1 MESAEYYPPGQSYDD
16 GGYGSSSNTIDDSD
30 GGGAGRSD
38 AFMGVGVGA
47 QIGIIAAVVVVAIAI
62 FIAMVVYYF
71 HRKKQWEKEVKRRS
85 ALPPNAKLVVTKTGE
100 VRLADRSST
109 ASKVGL
115 AELEKGG
122 MKVGAIEG
130 ERKPGVFKM
139 LLGKF

>member
-1 MESAEYYPPGQSYDD
+1 MESSEYYPPGQSYDD
-16 GGYGSSSNTIDDSD
+16 GSYGSSNTIDDSD
-30 GGGAGRSD
+30 GGGAGKSD
-38 AFMGVGVGA
+38 AFMGVDVGA
-47 QIGIIAAVVVVAIAI
+47 QIGIIAAVVVIAIAI
-62 FIAMVVYYF
+62 FIGMVVYYF
-71 HRKKQWEKEVKRRS
+71 QRKKQWEKEVKRRS

-122 MKVGAIEG
+122 IRVGAIEG